1 MKKSFTLALFSLALI
16 LSTIIGFLIINPFSN
31 TLEASTIN
39 QLETLKKLE
48 TTTKDMNTQIST
60 LETQLNEYQS
70 SVKALQNRMDQIETE
85 TTEVETFLVDYYI
98 DKLKDPTYVSI
109 YNHDYIYYTAAEN
122 LGQIG
127 KAAIPKLINRL
138 DTPDDYERALV
149 LYSLLLASQD
159 DSVKPFAHNDYILVS
174 LDFDARNHPADVEIA
189 EKWWNK
195 YQSHFSQ

>member
-1 MKKSFTLALFSLALI
+1 MKKSFTLAFFFLTLI
-16 LSTIIGFLIINPFSN
+16 ICTVIGFLIANPFSN

-48 TTTKDMNTQIST
+48 ITTQNMSTQISN
-60 LETQLNEYQS
+60 LETQLNEYQTCL
-70 SVKALQNRMDQIETE
+70 KTLQSRVSEIETE
-85 TTEVETFLVDYYI
+85 TTQVETFLVDYYI
-98 DKLKDPTYVSI
+98 DKLKDPTYISI

-127 KAAIPKLINRL
+127 KAAIPKLINKVN
-138 DTPDDYERALV
+138 TPDDYERALV

-159 DSVKPFAHNDYILVS
+159 DSVQSFAKNDYIQTS

-189 EKWWNK
+189 QKWWNK
-195 YQSHFSQ
+195 YKSHFS

>member
-1 MKKSFTLALFSLALI
+1 MKKSFTLAFFSLALI
-16 LSTIIGFLIINPFSN
+16 ICTIIGFLIVNPFSN

-48 TTTKDMNTQIST
+48 NTTRDMSTQIST

-70 SVKALQNRMDQIETE
+70 SVKALQNRVNEIETE
-85 TTEVETFLVDYYI
+85 TTQVETFLVDYYI

-127 KAAIPKLINRL
+127 KSAIPKLINQL

-159 DSVKPFAHNDYILVS
+159 DSVKTFAKNDYMDLS

-189 EKWWNK
+189 KKWWNK
-195 YQSHFSQ
+195 YKSHFS

>member
-16 LSTIIGFLIINPFSN
+16 FCTIIGFLIINPFSN

-60 LETQLNEYQS
+60 LETQLGEYQS

-159 DSVKPFAHNDYILVS
+159 DSVKPFANNDYIRVS

-189 EKWWNK
+189 EKWWYK
-195 YQSHFSQ
+195 YKSYFS